1 MLPGFCNRNDMSKL
15 ILIVDDSPTVIM
27 SLKSNLTLNGYQVES
42 AADGLAALSR
52 LKAGLRP
59 ALIITDFNMPLMN
72 GGDLVR
78 EVKAIASL
86 KFTPI
91 LMLTTE
97 SDPKKR
103 EEGRKMGITGWL
115 VKPIT
120 GADLLKVIAQV
131 LPAR

>member
-1 MLPGFCNRNDMSKL
+1 MKKSIF
-15 ILIVDDSPTVIM
+15 IVDDSPTVIL

-42 AADGLAALSR
+42 ATDGLTALNR

-86 KFTPI
+86 KFIPI

>member
-1 MLPGFCNRNDMSKL
+1 MQKT
-15 ILIVDDSPTVIM
+15 ILLVDDSPTVIL
-27 SLKSNLTLNGYQVES
+27 SLKTSLTLNGYHIET
-42 AADGLAALSR
+42 ATDGAQALAR

-59 ALIITDFNMPLMN
+59 ALIITDFNMPKLN
-72 GGDLVR
+72 GGELVR
-78 EVKAIASL
+78 EIKAMPSI

-103 EEGRKMGITGWL
+103 DEARRMGITGWL
-115 VKPIT
+115 VKPVS

-131 LPAR
+131 LPGSR